1 MNVNPYIIDSNAEK
15 PNQEVSDSIIKL
27 RSEVPTLEQ
36 EKNIPF
42 VLLQDGKSKAYYVE
56 CHIKA
61 DHAIPLSD
69 LDAALDP
76 DEQEDFRLQRKLQPT
91 HKAFIAML
99 YDASENRQFSD
110 IIVEYD
116 CHYRPEKPLKILGG
130 QHRTVAIEEALKKK
144 KNRYHGYKIF
154 FNLSVSQRNEIAQI
168 ANTNIAISLDLIDR
182 MQETLRGPELRT
194 FCQSAGFFNKKGDF
208 ADRKNPEGVITV
220 RLARTFV
227 VNYCEGR
234 KNAGKDISKELFKSY
249 VCKSGLIDEN
259 YNAIALKIDWNNP
272 QLIESGMHFSKLHLK
287 QQEMIRISSDYR
299 GNNEF
304 KNKALSLAVISS
316 WAYVA
321 GLLSNKSDKLKKFY
335 SLPDNAKKE
344 DPLLAKIMSES
355 RHPRDDKTYRGLG
368 TRYGDIDRGRIT
380 ELFLAYTYSNER
392 KITKNLIEAAI
403 ATHDSK
409 MSAERAAKARK
420 KANL

>member
-1 MNVNPYIIDSNAEK
+1 MSVRHFIIDSSAAS
-15 PNQEVSDSIIKL
+15 PNQEVQDSIIKL
-27 RSEVPTLEQ
+27 RTEVPTLEN
-36 EKNIPF
+36 EKMVPF
-42 VLLQDGKSKAYYVE
+42 ILLQDGKSKAYYIE

-61 DHAIPLSD
+61 EHAIPLSD

-91 HKAFIAML
+91 HKAFISML
-99 YDASENRQFSD
+99 SDASENRQFSD

-116 CHYRPEKPLKILGG
+116 SHYRPEKPLKILGG
-130 QHRTVAIEEALKKK
+130 QHRTVAIEEALQKK

-154 FNLSVSQRNEIAQI
+154 FNLSVSQRNDIAQI

-182 MQETLRGPELRT
+182 MQETLRGPELRS
-194 FCQSAGFFNKKGDF
+194 FCQNANLLDKKEDF
-208 ADRKNPEGVITV
+208 ADRKNPEGIITV

-227 VNYCEGR
+227 VNYCEGK
-234 KNAGKDISKELFKSY
+234 KNTGKDTEKELFKPY
-249 VCKSGLIDEN
+249 VCKSGIIDEK
-259 YNAIALKIDWNNP
+259 YSEIVSKINWNNNKLLEAGI
-272 QLIESGMHFSKLHLK
+272 QFSKLHHK
-287 QQEMIRISSDYR
+287 QQEMIKKSSEYH

-321 GLLSNKSDKLKKFY
+321 GLFSSKPDDLKKFY
-335 SLPDNAKKE
+335 SLPENAKKE
-344 DPLLAKIMSES
+344 DPLLSKIMSES
-355 RHPRDDKTYRGLG
+355 RHPRDEKTYRGLG

-392 KITKNLIEAAI
+392 KITKNIIEAAI
-403 ATHDSK
+403 ATHDMK
-409 MSAERAAKARK
+409 MSTERAAKARK